1 MKGLFIT
8 LEGGEGSGKST
19 AINAINEYFLSRG
32 YKTLV
37 SREPGGIKIGEEIRS
52 VILDK
57 ENTMMTPECETLL
70 YAASRIQL
78 LNEKIIPAL
87 NDGIVVILDRYID
100 SSFVYQ
106 GVARGVGIKNVERA
120 NGFALS
126 YMPNITFFLDVRPEV
141 GLKRLSGR
149 DKMDRL
155 DLESIDFHNKVYN
168 GYLEVMEMYPERIK
182 RIDGEQTPE
191 LVIKQITD
199 VLDKTIKG

>member
-182 RIDGEQTPE
+182 RIDGEQAPE

-199 VLDKTIKG
+199 VLDKAIKG

>member
-1 MKGLFIT
+1 MRGNVITEYKEEPLAVKSFSPEEVHSTLSRISEETVKKNNSKGLLIISETDDVNAELLSQRINF
-8 LEGGEGSGKST
+8 SGTKDYINKS
-19 AINAINEYFLSRG
+19 
-32 YKTLV
+32 V
-37 SREPGGIKIGEEIRS
+37 D
-52 VILDK
+52 V
-57 ENTMMTPECETLL
+57 
-70 YAASRIQL
+70 
-78 LNEKIIPAL
+78 
-87 NDGIVVILDRYID
+87 NDAYID

-168 GYLEVMEMYPERIK
+168 GYLEVMGMYPERIK
-182 RIDGEQTPE
+182 RIDGEQAPE

-199 VLDKTIKG
+199 VLDKVIKG

>member
-37 SREPGGIKIGEEIRS
+37 SREPGGIKIGEEIRT

-168 GYLEVMEMYPERIK
+168 GYLEVMKMYPERIK
-182 RIDGEQTPE
+182 RIDGEQAPE

-199 VLDKTIKG
+199 VLDKVIKG